1 MKKHLKTLLLKLGL
15 VVQCGYQ
22 AGASWSYRMQS
33 EMEDDIHPCWLC
45 PHEQV
50 MQPVDF
56 QSKAIAAEN
65 LMSA

>member
-1 MKKHLKTLLLKLGL
+1 
-15 VVQCGYQ
+15 
-22 AGASWSYRMQS
+22 MQS